1 MRMRKILLT
10 MTLTLL
16 LSAPVLAV
24 PVMMELMA
32 TEQIDHEVSIVVE
45 GNTVT
50 VNGAEGQVLEVISL
64 TGRKVAQFDINS
76 PSQRIELNL
85 TKGCY
90 VFKIGKFVRKVAI
103 R

>member
-1 MRMRKILLT
+1 MRMRKIIL
-10 MTLTLL
+10 TLTLTL
-16 LSAPVLAV
+16 MLSAPVLAV

-32 TEQIDHEVSIVVE
+32 TEQIDHEVTIVVE

-50 VNGAEGQVLEVISL
+50 VNGAEGLVLEVVSL
-64 TGRKVAQFDINS
+64 TGRKVAQYEINS

-90 VFKIGKFVRKVAI
+90 VFRIGKFVRKVAI

>member
-1 MRMRKILLT
+1 MRKIILT
-10 MTLTLL
+10 MTLTLM

-32 TEQIDHEVSIVVE
+32 VEQIDSEVTIVVE
-45 GNTVT
+45 GNTVS
-50 VNGAEGQVLEVISL
+50 VNGAEGLVLEIISL
-64 TGRKVAQFDINS
+64 TGRKVAQYEINS

-90 VFKIGKFVRKVAI
+90 VFKIGKVVRKVAI

>member
-1 MRMRKILLT
+1 
-10 MTLTLL
+10 MTLTLM

-32 TEQIDHEVSIVVE
+32 VEQIDSEVTMVVE
-45 GNTVT
+45 GNIVT
-50 VNGAEGQVLEVISL
+50 VNGAQRLVLEIISL
-64 TGRKVAQFDINS
+64 TGRKVAQYEINS

-90 VFKIGKFVRKVAI
+90 VFKIGKVVRKVAI

>member
-1 MRMRKILLT
+1 M
-10 MTLTLL
+10 

-24 PVMMELMA
+24 PVMMELMGV
-32 TEQIDHEVSIVVE
+32 EQIDSEVTIVVE

-50 VNGAEGQVLEVISL
+50 VNGAEGLVLEIISL
-64 TGRKVAQFDINS
+64 TGRKVAQYEINS

-90 VFKIGKFVRKVAI
+90 VFKIGKVVRKVAI

>member
-1 MRMRKILLT
+1 MRKIIL
-10 MTLTLL
+10 TLTLTL
-16 LSAPVLAV
+16 MLSAPVLAV

-32 TEQIDHEVSIVVE
+32 TEQIDHEVTIVVE

-50 VNGAEGQVLEVISL
+50 VNGAEGLVLEVVSL
-64 TGRKVAQFDINS
+64 TGRKVAQYEINS

-90 VFKIGKFVRKVAI
+90 VFRIGKFVRKVAI

>member
-32 TEQIDHEVSIVVE
+32 MEQIDHEVSIVVE

-64 TGRKVAQFDINS
+64 TGRKVAQYDINS

>member
-1 MRMRKILLT
+1 
-10 MTLTLL
+10 MTLTLM

-24 PVMMELMA
+24 PVIMELMA
-32 TEQIDHEVSIVVE
+32 VEQIDSEVTMVVE

-50 VNGAEGQVLEVISL
+50 VNGAEGLVLEIISL
-64 TGRKVAQFDINS
+64 TGRKVAQYEINS

-90 VFKIGKFVRKVAI
+90 VFKIGKVVRKVAI

>member
-1 MRMRKILLT
+1 MRKIILT
-10 MTLTLL
+10 MTLTLM

-32 TEQIDHEVSIVVE
+32 VEQIDSEVTMVVE

-50 VNGAEGQVLEVISL
+50 VNGAEGLVLEIISL
-64 TGRKVAQFDINS
+64 TGRKVAQYEISS

-90 VFKIGKFVRKVAI
+90 VFKIGKVVRKVAI

>member
-1 MRMRKILLT
+1 MRKIILT
-10 MTLTLL
+10 MTLTLM

-32 TEQIDHEVSIVVE
+32 VEQIDSEVTIVVE

-50 VNGAEGQVLEVISL
+50 VNGAEGLVLEVISL
-64 TGRKVAQFDINS
+64 TGRKVAQYEINS

-90 VFKIGKFVRKVAI
+90 VFKIGKVVRKVAV

>member
-1 MRMRKILLT
+1 MRKIILT
-10 MTLTLL
+10 MTLTLM
-16 LSAPVLAV
+16 LSVPVLAV

-32 TEQIDHEVSIVVE
+32 VEQIDSEVTMVVE

-50 VNGAEGQVLEVISL
+50 VNGAEGLVLEIISL
-64 TGRKVAQFDINS
+64 TGRKVAQYEINS

-90 VFKIGKFVRKVAI
+90 VFKIGKVVRKVAI

>member
-1 MRMRKILLT
+1 MRKIILT
-10 MTLTLL
+10 MTLTLM

-24 PVMMELMA
+24 PVMMELMVV
-32 TEQIDHEVSIVVE
+32 EQIDSEVTMVVE

-50 VNGAEGQVLEVISL
+50 VNGAEGLVLEIISL
-64 TGRKVAQFDINS
+64 TGRKVAQYEINS

-90 VFKIGKFVRKVAI
+90 VFKIGKVVRKVAI

>member
-1 MRMRKILLT
+1 
-10 MTLTLL
+10 MTLTLM

-24 PVMMELMA
+24 PVMMELMVV
-32 TEQIDHEVSIVVE
+32 EQIDSEVTMVVE

-50 VNGAEGQVLEVISL
+50 VNGAEGLVLEIISL
-64 TGRKVAQFDINS
+64 TGRKVAQYEINS

-90 VFKIGKFVRKVAI
+90 VFKIGKVVRKVAI

>member
-1 MRMRKILLT
+1 MRKIILT
-10 MTLTLL
+10 MTLTLM

-32 TEQIDHEVSIVVE
+32 VEQIDSEVTIVVE

-50 VNGAEGQVLEVISL
+50 VNGAEGLVLEIISL
-64 TGRKVAQFDINS
+64 TGRKVAQYEINS

-90 VFKIGKFVRKVAI
+90 VFKIGKVVRKVAI

>member
-1 MRMRKILLT
+1 MRKIILT
-10 MTLTLL
+10 MTLTLM

-32 TEQIDHEVSIVVE
+32 VEQIDSEVTMVVE

-50 VNGAEGQVLEVISL
+50 VNGAEGLVLEIISL
-64 TGRKVAQFDINS
+64 TGRKVAQYEINS

-85 TKGCY
+85 SKGCY
-90 VFKIGKFVRKVAI
+90 VFKIGKVVRKVAI

>member
-1 MRMRKILLT
+1 
-10 MTLTLL
+10 MTLTLM

-32 TEQIDHEVSIVVE
+32 VEQIDSEVTMVVE

-50 VNGAEGQVLEVISL
+50 VNGAEGLVLEIISL
-64 TGRKVAQFDINS
+64 TGRKVAQYEINS

-90 VFKIGKFVRKVAI
+90 VFKIGKVVRKVAI

>member
-1 MRMRKILLT
+1 
-10 MTLTLL
+10 MTLTLM

-24 PVMMELMA
+24 PVMMELMGV
-32 TEQIDHEVSIVVE
+32 EQIDSEVTIVVE

-50 VNGAEGQVLEVISL
+50 VNGAEGLVLEIISL
-64 TGRKVAQFDINS
+64 TGRKVAQYEINS

-90 VFKIGKFVRKVAI
+90 VFKIGKVVRKVAI

>member
-1 MRMRKILLT
+1 MRKIILT
-10 MTLTLL
+10 MTLTLM

-32 TEQIDHEVSIVVE
+32 TEQIDSEVTMVVE

-50 VNGAEGQVLEVISL
+50 VNGAEGLVLEIISL
-64 TGRKVAQFDINS
+64 TGRKVAQYEINS

-85 TKGCY
+85 NKGCY
-90 VFKIGKFVRKVAI
+90 VFKIGKVVRKVAI

>member
-1 MRMRKILLT
+1 
-10 MTLTLL
+10 MTLTLM

-32 TEQIDHEVSIVVE
+32 VEQIDSEVTMVVE

-50 VNGAEGQVLEVISL
+50 VNGAEGLVLEIISL
-64 TGRKVAQFDINS
+64 TGRKVAQYEINS

-85 TKGCY
+85 SKGCY
-90 VFKIGKFVRKVAI
+90 VFKIGKVVRKVAI

>member
-1 MRMRKILLT
+1 

-32 TEQIDHEVSIVVE
+32 MEQIDHEVSIVVE

-64 TGRKVAQFDINS
+64 TGRKVAQYDINS
-76 PSQRIELNL
+76 PSQRIE
-85 TKGCY
+85 
-90 VFKIGKFVRKVAI
+90 
-103 R
+103 

>member
-1 MRMRKILLT
+1 MRKIILT
-10 MTLTLL
+10 MTLTLM

-32 TEQIDHEVSIVVE
+32 VEQIESEVTMVVE

-50 VNGAEGQVLEVISL
+50 VNGAEGLVLEIISL
-64 TGRKVAQFDINS
+64 TGRKVAQYEINS

-90 VFKIGKFVRKVAI
+90 VFKIGKVVRKVAI

>member
-1 MRMRKILLT
+1 

-16 LSAPVLAV
+16 LSAPILAV

-32 TEQIDHEVSIVVE
+32 MEQIDHEVSIVVE

-64 TGRKVAQFDINS
+64 TGRKVAQYDINS

>member
-1 MRMRKILLT
+1 MRKIILT
-10 MTLTLL
+10 MTLTLM

-24 PVMMELMA
+24 PVMMELMGV
-32 TEQIDHEVSIVVE
+32 EQIDSEVTIVVE

-50 VNGAEGQVLEVISL
+50 VNGAEGLVLEIISL
-64 TGRKVAQFDINS
+64 TGRKVAQYEINS

-90 VFKIGKFVRKVAI
+90 VFKIGKVVRKVAI

>member
-1 MRMRKILLT
+1 MRKILLT

-32 TEQIDHEVSIVVE
+32 MEQIDHEVSIVVE

-50 VNGAEGQVLEVISL
+50 VNGAEGLVLEVISL
-64 TGRKVAQFDINS
+64 TGRKVAQYDINS

>member
-1 MRMRKILLT
+1 MRKIILT
-10 MTLTLL
+10 MTLTLI

-32 TEQIDHEVSIVVE
+32 VEQIDSEVTMVVE

-50 VNGAEGQVLEVISL
+50 VNGAEGLVLEIISL
-64 TGRKVAQFDINS
+64 TGRKVAQYEINS

-90 VFKIGKFVRKVAI
+90 VFKIGKVVRKVAI

>member
-1 MRMRKILLT
+1 MRKIILT
-10 MTLTLL
+10 MTLTLM

-32 TEQIDHEVSIVVE
+32 VEQIDSEVTMVVD

-50 VNGAEGQVLEVISL
+50 VNGAEGLVLEIISL
-64 TGRKVAQFDINS
+64 TGRKVAQYEINS

-90 VFKIGKFVRKVAI
+90 VFKIGKVVRKVAI

>member
-1 MRMRKILLT
+1 MRKIILT
-10 MTLTLL
+10 MTLTLM

-32 TEQIDHEVSIVVE
+32 VEQIDSEVTMVVE

-50 VNGAEGQVLEVISL
+50 VNGAEGLVLEIISL
-64 TGRKVAQFDINS
+64 TGRKVAQYEINS

-90 VFKIGKFVRKVAI
+90 VEGVENMVAME
-103 R
+103 

>member
-1 MRMRKILLT
+1 MRKIIIT
-10 MTLTLL
+10 MTLTLM

-32 TEQIDHEVSIVVE
+32 VEQIDSEVTMVVE

-50 VNGAEGQVLEVISL
+50 VNGAEGLVLEIISL
-64 TGRKVAQFDINS
+64 TGRKVAQYAINS

-90 VFKIGKFVRKVAI
+90 VFKIGKVVRKVAI

>member
-1 MRMRKILLT
+1 MRKILLT
-10 MTLTLL
+10 MTLILL

-32 TEQIDHEVSIVVE
+32 MEQIDHEVSIVVE

-64 TGRKVAQFDINS
+64 TGRKVAQYDINS

>member
-1 MRMRKILLT
+1 MRKILLT
-10 MTLTLL
+10 MTLTLF

-32 TEQIDHEVSIVVE
+32 MEQIDHEVSIVVE

-64 TGRKVAQFDINS
+64 TGRKVAQYDINS

>member
-1 MRMRKILLT
+1 
-10 MTLTLL
+10 MTLTLM

-32 TEQIDHEVSIVVE
+32 VEQIDSEVTMVVE

-50 VNGAEGQVLEVISL
+50 VNGAEGLVLEIISL
-64 TGRKVAQFDINS
+64 TGRKVAQYEINS

-90 VFKIGKFVRKVAI
+90 VFKVGKVVRKVAI

>member
-1 MRMRKILLT
+1 MRKIILA
-10 MTLTLL
+10 MTLTLM

-32 TEQIDHEVSIVVE
+32 VEQIDSEVTMVVE

-50 VNGAEGQVLEVISL
+50 VNGAEGLVLEIISL
-64 TGRKVAQFDINS
+64 TGRKVAQYEINS

-90 VFKIGKFVRKVAI
+90 VFKIGKVVRKVAI

>member
-1 MRMRKILLT
+1 MRKIILT
-10 MTLTLL
+10 MTLTLM

-32 TEQIDHEVSIVVE
+32 VEQMVVE

-50 VNGAEGQVLEVISL
+50 VNGAEGLVLEIISL
-64 TGRKVAQFDINS
+64 TGRKVAQYEINS

-90 VFKIGKFVRKVAI
+90 VFKIGKVVRKVAI

>member
-1 MRMRKILLT
+1 MRKILLT

-90 VFKIGKFVRKVAI
+90 VFKIGKFVRKVAS

>member
-1 MRMRKILLT
+1 
-10 MTLTLL
+10 MTLTLM

-32 TEQIDHEVSIVVE
+32 VEQIDSEVTMVVE

-50 VNGAEGQVLEVISL
+50 VNGAEGMVLEIISL
-64 TGRKVAQFDINS
+64 TGRKVAQYEINS

-90 VFKIGKFVRKVAI
+90 VFKIGKVVRKVAI

>member
-1 MRMRKILLT
+1 MRKIILT
-10 MTLTLL
+10 MTLTLM

-32 TEQIDHEVSIVVE
+32 TEQIDSEVTIVVE

-50 VNGAEGQVLEVISL
+50 VNGAEGLVLEIISL
-64 TGRKVAQFDINS
+64 TGRKVAQYEINS

-90 VFKIGKFVRKVAI
+90 VFKIGKVVRKVAI

>member
-1 MRMRKILLT
+1 MRKILLT

>member
-1 MRMRKILLT
+1 M
-10 MTLTLL
+10 

-24 PVMMELMA
+24 PFMLEEMA
-32 TEQIDHEVSIVVE
+32 MEQIEHDVTIVVE

-50 VNGAEGQVLEVISL
+50 VNGAEGLTLEIISL
-64 TGRKVAQFDINS
+64 TGRKVAEYQINS
-76 PSQRIELNL
+76 PSQRIDL
-85 TKGCY
+85 TVGRGCY

>member
-1 MRMRKILLT
+1 MRKIILT
-10 MTLTLL
+10 MTLTLM
-16 LSAPVLAV
+16 LSAPLLAV

-32 TEQIDHEVSIVVE
+32 VEQIDSEVTIVVE

-50 VNGAEGQVLEVISL
+50 VNGAEGLVLEIISL
-64 TGRKVAQFDINS
+64 TGRKVAQYEINS

-90 VFKIGKFVRKVAI
+90 VFKIGKVVRKVAI